1 MDYMGSSKDPDLT
14 IAKSLTNQT
23 QKCLQRCDLQT
34 ETMMTT
40 TSQFPNRETFP
51 YRKEICYVLQKI
63 AKICNDSIQRSVFEP
78 SLKYGVTCY
87 DILVSISRTTFF
99 HVKRFK
105 KLDRFIIKKDIQSNR
120 LPLGLAKY
128 VRYIR
133 ARFNIDIV
141 NWDNYFQSVVF
152 IKNVNSL

>member
-1 MDYMGSSKDPDLT
+1 MEFCVSKFKHKGCAYVLMDYMGSSKDPDLT

-78 SLKYGVTCY
+78 SLKHGVTCN

-105 KLDRFIIKKDIQSNR
+105 KLDRFIINKTGFRPVS
-120 LPLGLAKY
+120 
-128 VRYIR
+128 
-133 ARFNIDIV
+133 
-141 NWDNYFQSVVF
+141 
-152 IKNVNSL
+152 